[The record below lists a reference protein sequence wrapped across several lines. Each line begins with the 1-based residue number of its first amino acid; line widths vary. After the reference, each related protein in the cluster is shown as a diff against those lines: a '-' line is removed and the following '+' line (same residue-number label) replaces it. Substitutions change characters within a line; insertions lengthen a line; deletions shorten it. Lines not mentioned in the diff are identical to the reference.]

1 MTTPEE
7 LFEEMV
13 KTYMKEEGLS
23 RPDAIKKARKT
34 AFLVYLSTVDEKDR
48 TEAMEAIEKVEPN
61 LFNVSK

>member
-34 AFLVYLSTVDEKDR
+34 AFLAYLSTVDEKDR